1 MSTRSIEKLAG
12 DFRSVV
18 TDVEEL
24 LKATAGQTGDQLSS
38 ARDRVADSL
47 KQMRAELE
55 SASVQPP
62 PRPSM
67 RSRKWINMRTRI
79 PGKRSVLPPASASS
93 SALSSRV
100 HSPAS
105 GATQRLVVRARS

>member
-1 MSTRSIEKLAG
+1 MSTRSIDMLAG

-47 KQMRAELE
+47 KQMRAVLE
-55 SASVQPP
+55 NAERATATKAKHAAGEVDQYAHENPWQAIGIAASIGFLIGVVVT
-62 PRPSM
+62 RP
-67 RSRKWINMRTRI
+67 
-79 PGKRSVLPPASASS
+79 
-93 SALSSRV
+93 
-100 HSPAS
+100 
-105 GATQRLVVRARS
+105 

>member
-1 MSTRSIEKLAG
+1 MSTKSFDKLAG

-47 KQMRAELE
+47 KQIRAELE
-55 SASVQPP
+55 SAERATAAKAKHAAADVDEFAHENPWQAIGIAASIGFLIGVFVT
-62 PRPSM
+62 RP
-67 RSRKWINMRTRI
+67 
-79 PGKRSVLPPASASS
+79 
-93 SALSSRV
+93 
-100 HSPAS
+100 
-105 GATQRLVVRARS
+105 